1 MAVSRENQKRV
12 IVAAVL
18 LDLLAVS
25 LVVPLLPA
33 RFREL
38 GVSSKA
44 LGLVGSTYSV
54 AQIVGGL
61 ALGALS
67 DRALGRK
74 GLLLVNFVGAGVAY
88 AIVGLPRATFEVLVL
103 SRVVVGLC
111 KQTMTA
117 STALVTELTEEGA
130 ERALWIG
137 RISSAAQVSWIAGQS
152 VGGYLNSFGDPRYP
166 SAVAVGLYAFDFALV
181 SAALPS
187 AAARASAV
195 AVAVAAAPPEKEEE
209 ESFAARLRRTLFANR
224 AVAAVA
230 AARLALAFSNRA
242 AAVTRQLY
250 ELERWDL
257 TRGDAAYLSS
267 FKSLVGVFASWQLA
281 GALTK
286 RFGAPQLV
294 RLAAAVAVGAAL
306 GEAVPASAWRDVF
319 HVPEALARRLPDVP
333 VVDKA
338 LGDPSLLVYALVL
351 FPLTAAGTQVA
362 TIALRSTFTEAVPKT
377 ETAAALACLDVLMSA
392 VGVAAPLC
400 GGLAFDGV
408 PAPRQPLVAAKFH
421 AAGLLVVLLC
431 FPPFGAAK
439 APAASV
445 EAEAKKDN

>member
-152 VGGYLNSFGDPRYP
+152 FGGYLNSFGDPRYP

-187 AAARASAV
+187 AAGRAPAV
-195 AVAVAAAPPEKEEE
+195 AVAVAAPPPPPEE

-306 GEAVPASAWRDVF
+306 GETVPASAWRELF

-439 APAASV
+439 PPAAAV

>member
-67 DRALGRK
+67 DGALGRK
-74 GLLLVNFVGAGVAY
+74 GLLLLNFVGAGAAY
-88 AIVGLPRATFEVLVL
+88 AMVGWPSAPFEVLVL

-117 STALVTELTEEGA
+117 STALMTELTEPGA

-137 RISSAAQVSWIAGQS
+137 RVSSAAQVSWIAGQS
-152 VGGYLNSFGDPRYP
+152 LGGYLNSFGDARYP
-166 SAVAVGLYAFDFALV
+166 SAVAVGLYAFDFALI
-181 SAALPS
+181 SLALPAG
-187 AAARASAV
+187 AAAAAEPRDAKARA
-195 AVAVAAAPPEKEEE
+195 
-209 ESFAARLRRTLFANR
+209 ESLAARLRRTVLASR
-224 AVAAVA
+224 DVAAVCV
-230 AARLALAFSNRA
+230 ARLPLAFAGRA

-257 TRGDAAYLSS
+257 TRGDAAYLGT
-267 FKSLVGVFASWQLA
+267 FKSFVGVLSSWHLA
-281 GALTK
+281 GALTR
-286 RFGAPQLV
+286 RFGAPALV
-294 RLAAAVAVGAAL
+294 RAAAAAFLVAALAEAAPAAFWRRSPAMGAA
-306 GEAVPASAWRDVF
+306 AAAAA
-319 HVPEALARRLPDVP
+319 ALRVDAVP
-333 VVDKA
+333 VVAKA
-338 LGDPSLLVYALVL
+338 LADPSLLAYALAI
-351 FPLTAAGTQVA
+351 FPLSAAASQVS
-362 TIALRSTFTEAVPKT
+362 TISLRAMFTEAVPRSDV
-377 ETAAALACLDVLMSA
+377 AAALASLDVLMSS
-392 VGVAAPLC
+392 VGVAAPLL
-400 GGLAFDGV
+400 GGIAFDGV
-408 PAPRQPLVAAKFH
+408 APGDQPRVAAGFH
-421 AAGLLVVLLC
+421 LAALGAVLAC
-431 FPPFGAAK
+431 FPPFRAA
-439 APAASV
+439 APAAPREDES
-445 EAEAKKDN
+445 KKDA